1 MNFNEYFEYCNG
13 ELYWKKTTS
22 FRIKVGQ
29 KAGYKRKDGYSFVR
43 LNKKHYGVHQII
55 FAIYYKYIPKEV
67 DHIDNNPSNNCIENL
82 RAATR
87 SQNAINQPLTLK
99 NKSGIKGVSWHKQAK
114 KWIVQLFVNKQYKY
128 LGLYDDI
135 ELAELVSIEARNKY
149 HREFANFSRK
159 AELA

>member
-13 ELYWKKTTS
+13 ELYWAITMSNRAVKGS
-22 FRIKVGQ
+22 

-43 LNKKHYGVHQII
+43 LNKKCYGIHQII

-114 KWIVQLFVNKQYKY
+114 KWMVQLFVNKQYKY

-135 ELAELVSIEARNKY
+135 ELAKLVSIEARNKY
-149 HREFANFSRK
+149 HGKFANFSRK
-159 AELA
+159 AQLV